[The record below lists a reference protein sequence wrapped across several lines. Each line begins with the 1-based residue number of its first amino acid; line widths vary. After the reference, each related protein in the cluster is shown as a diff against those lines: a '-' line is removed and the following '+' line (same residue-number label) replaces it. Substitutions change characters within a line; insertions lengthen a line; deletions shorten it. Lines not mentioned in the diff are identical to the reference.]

1 MEKLMT
7 DPKEP
12 EVAEVVPETETDTQS
27 DEVTQLKAELE
38 KAQTEAANNY
48 EQFLRTQA
56 ELANQRRRADKQ
68 IEDAHKYAAQK
79 FVEALLPVVDSL
91 EMGMQ
96 AQGDVEQIREGMALT
111 LKQFESMMDKF
122 HIEAVGKPGDVFN
135 PELHQAVSMQPH
147 PDYDNNQVSMVM
159 QKGYTL
165 NGRVIRPAM
174 VMVSKK

>member
-1 MEKLMT
+1 MEKRMT

-68 IEDAHKYAAQK
+68 VEDAHKYAAQR

-96 AQGDVEQIREGMALT
+96 AQGEVEQIREGMALT

-122 HIEAVGKPGDVFN
+122 NIEAVGKPGDVFN

-147 PDYDNNQVSMVM
+147 PDYDNNQVSLVM

>member
-1 MEKLMT
+1 MT
-7 DPKEP
+7 DLKEQ
-12 EVAEVVPETETDTQS
+12 ETETTDTATPEATTPT

-38 KAQTEAANNY
+38 SAKTEAANNY
-48 EQFLRTQA
+48 EQFLRAQA

-68 IEDAHKYAAQK
+68 VEDAHKYAAQR

-96 AQGDVEQIREGMALT
+96 AQGDVEQIREGLALT
-111 LKQFESMMDKF
+111 LKQFEAMMDKF
-122 HIEAVGKPGDVFN
+122 NIGAVGTLGDVFN

-147 PDYDNNQVSMVM
+147 PDYDNNQVSLVM

>member
-1 MEKLMT
+1 MT

-12 EVAEVVPETETDTQS
+12 AVAEVVPETETDTQS
-27 DEVTQLKAELE
+27 DEVTQLQAELE

-122 HIEAVGKPGDVFN
+122 HIEAVGN
-135 PELHQAVSMQPH
+135 
-147 PDYDNNQVSMVM
+147 
-159 QKGYTL
+159 
-165 NGRVIRPAM
+165 RAM
-174 VMVSKK
+174 YSIQNCIKLSPCSLIQTTTIIKCRWSCRRAIP

>member
-1 MEKLMT
+1 M
-7 DPKEP
+7 
-12 EVAEVVPETETDTQS
+12 
-27 DEVTQLKAELE
+27 
-38 KAQTEAANNY
+38 
-48 EQFLRTQA
+48 
-56 ELANQRRRADKQ
+56 
-68 IEDAHKYAAQK
+68 
-79 FVEALLPVVDSL
+79 EALLPVVDSL